1 MFLLLFSGFL
11 LFDYYPDKEM
21 PTTAIRI
28 PVGSDPAMIKVTVT
42 ELIVIICVFIFQLGQ
57 IRQVWLGLV

>member
-1 MFLLLFSGFL
+1 
-11 LFDYYPDKEM
+11 M
-21 PTTAIRI
+21 PTTAIRV

-57 IRQVWLGLV
+57 IRQVCLGLV